1 MSSNIS
7 LIEKILDKLTGPF
20 GALIISLIALSW
32 LASKFE
38 MFVEQSMESHKEDRR
53 VYEDSMKKMS
63 YQLIINSDKIDS
75 IQEDVKDLTEDI
87 KGLKGN
93 NNGINDR

>member
-20 GALIISLIALSW
+20 GALIISLIALWW

-38 MFVEQSMESHKEDRR
+38 LFVAQSMESHKEDRR
-53 VYEDSMKKMS
+53 VYEESMQKMS
-63 YQLIINSDKIDS
+63 DQLVINSDKIDS
-75 IQEDVKDLTEDI
+75 IQKDVKDLTDDVKE
-87 KGLKGN
+87 LKGN
-93 NNGINDR
+93 NNGSHTR